1 MNWNIFVSIFTVFAF
16 YLAWTV
22 FVFDRKEKR
31 DARKSEKKDILVSI
45 QEELGLMSL
54 WLGTSYSDQSINNE
68 KKTWHPFDM
77 VYRLGWNQ
85 ATRNAISVRSVTLL
99 SEELAR
105 LLVLFNQLLSNFE
118 QQAERVVNF
127 NVSNSVV
134 ATSAFYIHDRI
145 LQKNGRGK
153 LWAYINSL
161 YKKLG
166 KGMNLKPA
174 EIQLIGVNRMFRDLH
189 VIGIGDENQINPISL
204 RRVYI
209 LLSQLVNSELINL
222 NTEKQFKE
230 PIWIRIF
237 NIIIYFIL
245 PVATGLFF
253 LFSNG
258 WKGGEIMLKTN
269 DIIVLSTLLIILID
283 SVFLLYY
290 LNRQNAPVRTTVV
303 QFLGVILF
311 IPLVFLLS
319 YTGKIDDRTVSTLLG
334 ALVGYVFG
342 KTSLKEEWGGK
353 S

>member
-1 MNWNIFVSIFTVFAF
+1 MDWNTVVSIFTILAF
-16 YLAWTV
+16 YLAWTA

-31 DARKSEKKDILVSI
+31 NARKSEKKDILVSI
-45 QEELGLMSL
+45 QEELGLMSH
-54 WLGTSYSDQSINNE
+54 WLGTSYSDQSINNGM
-68 KKTWHPFDM
+68 KTWHPFDM

-85 ATRNAISVRSVTLL
+85 ATRNAISLRSVTLL
-99 SEELAR
+99 SEELTK

-118 QQAERVVNF
+118 QQAERIVNF

-134 ATSAFYIHDRI
+134 ATAAFYIHDRI
-145 LQKNGRGK
+145 LKKGRVR

-161 YKKLG
+161 YEKLN
-166 KGMNLKPA
+166 KGTNLKPA
-174 EIQLIGVNRMFRDLH
+174 EVQLVGTNRMFRDLH
-189 VIGIGDENQINPISL
+189 VIGIGNENQVNPISL
-204 RRVYI
+204 RRAYI
-209 LLSQLVNSELINL
+209 LLSQLVNGELINL
-222 NTEKQFKE
+222 NKEKQFIE
-230 PIWIRIF
+230 PVWIRIF
-237 NIIIYFIL
+237 NIIIYLIL
-245 PVATGLFF
+245 PVTIGLFF

-258 WKGGEIMLKTN
+258 WKGGEIMLRTN

-290 LNRQNAPVRTTVV
+290 LNKQNAPVRTTVV

-342 KTSLKEEWGGK
+342 KTSLKEEWGGR